1 MLAMVFT
8 IPTGF
13 ALVVWRSYRSAAAR
27 AARGEPLAP
36 PGAIRWEVGETGDA
50 RDVQERDERP

>member
-8 IPTGF
+8 IPSGF
-13 ALVVWRSYRSAAAR
+13 AFLIWRSYRSAAAR

-36 PGAIRWEVGETGDA
+36 AGTIRWEPE
-50 RDVQERDERP
+50 ERR